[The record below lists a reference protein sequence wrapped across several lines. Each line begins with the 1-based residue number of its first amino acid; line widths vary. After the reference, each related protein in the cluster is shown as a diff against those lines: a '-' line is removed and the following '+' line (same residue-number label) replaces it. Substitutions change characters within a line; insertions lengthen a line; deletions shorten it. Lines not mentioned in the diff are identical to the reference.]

1 MPSTKRKLQLL
12 AALTVLLLCAVGVGC
27 KGFFVNPTLT
37 TITVDPPSPQVS
49 QGSNQQMTATGT
61 YDDGSVSTSVS
72 NLTWSST
79 PTSVA
84 TINASSGLLSGVS
97 VGSATVTAS
106 SANITGTTTVTVVLA
121 NVTSIQV
128 APSSATI
135 TSSQTQPFT
144 ATATV
149 TGQTSQ
155 VDITGT
161 ATWTITV
168 SGAAAPSGLF
178 GMTFTNN
185 QEVISVTGTPP
196 QFPYVV
202 TVNAA
207 YPGNN
212 GVTVNGTATLT
223 ISQ

>member
-12 AALTVLLLCAVGVGC
+12 AALTVLLLCAVAVGC
-27 KGFFVNPTLT
+27 RGFFVNPTLT

-84 TINASSGLLSGVS
+84 TINSTSGLLSGVS

-135 TSSQTQPFT
+135 TSNQTQPFT
-144 ATATV
+144 AAATV

-155 VDITGT
+155 VDITAT
-161 ATWTITV
+161 AIWSITV

-178 GMTFTNN
+178 GMTLTNN

-202 TVNAA
+202 TVNAT

-212 GVTVNGTATLT
+212 GATVNGTATLT
-223 ISQ
+223 ITQ

>member
-12 AALTVLLLCAVGVGC
+12 AAFTVLLLCAVAVGC
-27 KGFFVNPTLT
+27 RGFFVNPTLT

-84 TINASSGLLSGVS
+84 TINSNSGLLSGVS

-135 TSSQTQPFT
+135 TSNQTQPFT
-144 ATATV
+144 AAATV

-155 VDITGT
+155 VDITAT
-161 ATWTITV
+161 AIWSITV

-178 GMTFTNN
+178 GMTLTNN

-202 TVNAA
+202 TVNAT

-212 GVTVNGTATLT
+212 GETVNGTATLT
-223 ISQ
+223 ITQ

>member
-1 MPSTKRKLQLL
+1 MPRTKRKLQLL
-12 AALTVLLLCAVGVGC
+12 AAFTVLLLCAVGVGC

-37 TITVDPPSPQVS
+37 TITVDPASPQVS
-49 QGSNQQMTATGT
+49 QGANQQMTATGT
-61 YDDGSVSTSVS
+61 FDDGSVSTSVA
-72 NLTWSST
+72 NLSWSST

-106 SANITGTTTVTVVLA
+106 SANITGTTSVTVVLA

-135 TSSQTQPFT
+135 TSSQSQPFT

-149 TGQTSQ
+149 TGQTTQ
-155 VDITGT
+155 ADITGT
-161 ATWTITV
+161 AIWTITV
-168 SGAAAPSGLF
+168 AGAAAPSGLF
-178 GMTFTNN
+178 GLTFTNN
-185 QEVISVTGTPP
+185 QEVISVIGTPP
-196 QFPYVV
+196 QLPYVV

-212 GVTVNGTATLT
+212 GETVNGTATLT

>member
-12 AALTVLLLCAVGVGC
+12 AALTVLLLCGVAVGC

-61 YDDGSVSTSVS
+61 FDDGSVSTSVS

-84 TINASSGLLSGVS
+84 TINSTSGLLSGVS

-106 SANITGTTTVTVVLA
+106 SANITGTTTVTVVLS

-135 TSSQTQPFT
+135 TSSQSQPFT

-161 ATWTITV
+161 AVWSVTV

-178 GMTFTNN
+178 SMTFTNN

-202 TVNAA
+202 TVNAT

-212 GVTVNGTATLT
+212 GTTVNGTATLT
-223 ISQ
+223 ITQ

>member
-12 AALTVLLLCAVGVGC
+12 AALTVLLLCALGVGC

-49 QGSNQQMTATGT
+49 QGGSQQMTATGT
-61 YDDGSVSTSVS
+61 FDDGSVSTSVAHLS
-72 NLTWSST
+72 WSST

-84 TINASSGLLSGVS
+84 TINSSSGLLSAVS

-149 TGQTSQ
+149 TGQSSQ

-161 ATWTITV
+161 AIWSITV
-168 SGAAAPSGLF
+168 NGAAAPSGLF
-178 GMTFTNN
+178 GMTLTND

-202 TVNAA
+202 TVNAT

-212 GVTVNGTATLT
+212 GATVNGKATLT
-223 ISQ
+223 ITQ

>member
-49 QGSNQQMTATGT
+49 QGSSQQMTATGT

-79 PTSVA
+79 PASVA
-84 TINASSGLLSGVS
+84 TINSSSGLLSGVS

-135 TSSQTQPFT
+135 TTSQTQPFT

-155 VDITGT
+155 VDITAT

-178 GMTFTNN
+178 GMTLTNN

-202 TVNAA
+202 TVNAS

-212 GVTVNGTATLT
+212 GATVNGTATLT